1 MNKKTMNKKPCR
13 TPCKECPWTKDNPH
27 SISWPDYVNKM
38 ESIGQIQSKKHA
50 CHMITKDTWGY
61 DNPIDNNNVCIG
73 SQLNKQLN

>member
-1 MNKKTMNKKPCR
+1 
-13 TPCKECPWTKDNPH
+13 
-27 SISWPDYVNKM
+27 M